1 MSLAITAA
9 PFDSDSDNPNYTNY
23 NSNDTPVN
31 RKRQTMNSTSHS
43 KTQKRM
49 PIIKSDFNSERVNS
63 VLQSIHNSS
72 DNELGDFN
80 PKKNHGSTSS
90 LERYNPSNPLNPMAP
105 PISVK
110 NQQLNE
116 TNETNDTNYT
126 SNMNQVVNTKE
137 GMTNQNHDQNAVP
150 KPLDNDE
157 MDLQELQSAFLNDA
171 QVRDYYKKLV
181 PTYQNKQAQGQ
192 NNQGQ
197 NNQGQSDTNKAY
209 YTQRNM
215 DNDNLS
221 GYINGQNNDLLLN
234 KINYM
239 INLLEDQKDEKTNN
253 VTEEVVLYSFLGIF
267 IIFIADSFARV
278 GKYTR

>member
-9 PFDSDSDNPNYTNY
+9 PFDNDNQNQNYTNFNS

-31 RKRQTMNSTSHS
+31 RKRQTMNSGNN

-49 PIIKSDFNSERVNS
+49 PTLNTDFNSEKVNS

-80 PKKNHGSTSS
+80 PKKNIASSSS
-90 LERYNPSNPLNPMAP
+90 LERYNPSNLLNPLAP

-110 NQQLNE
+110 TQQTPDDNDNDNNHSE
-116 TNETNDTNYT
+116 TNSY
-126 SNMNQVVNTKE
+126 MKE
-137 GMTNQNHDQNAVP
+137 GMTNQNLIP
-150 KPLDNDE
+150 KPMDNDE
-157 MDLQELQSAFLNDA
+157 MDLQELQSTFLNDA
-171 QVRDYYKKLV
+171 QVRDYYKKLI
-181 PTYQNKQAQGQ
+181 PTYQNR
-192 NNQGQ
+192 NTSSN
-197 NNQGQSDTNKAY
+197 DNKAY
-209 YTQRNM
+209 YTQRNINM
-215 DNDNLS
+215 YEPANYMNASND
-221 GYINGQNNDLLLN
+221 ILLN

-239 INLLEDQKDEKTNN
+239 INLLEDQQDERTNN

-267 IIFIADSFARV
+267 IIFVADSFARV

>member
-9 PFDSDSDNPNYTNY
+9 PFDTDNQNQNQNY
-23 NSNDTPVN
+23 NNYNGNDSPVN
-31 RKRQTMNSTSHS
+31 RKRQTMNSSNN

-49 PIIKSDFNSERVNS
+49 PIINSDFNSEKVNS

-80 PKKNHGSTSS
+80 PKKNYGSTSS
-90 LERYNPSNPLNPMAP
+90 LERYNPSNPLNPLAP
-105 PISVK
+105 PVSVK
-110 NQQLNE
+110 TQQI
-116 TNETNDTNYT
+116 NETND
-126 SNMNQVVNTKE
+126 TKE
-137 GMTNQNHDQNAVP
+137 GMTNQSDVP

-157 MDLQELQSAFLNDA
+157 MELQELQSAFLNDA

-181 PTYQNKQAQGQ
+181 PTYQNK
-192 NNQGQ
+192 NNP
-197 NNQGQSDTNKAY
+197 SDTNKAY
-209 YTQRNM
+209 YPQRNM
-215 DNDNLS
+215 DIIDSSN
-221 GYINGQNNDLLLN
+221 YMNGTNNDLLLN

-239 INLLEDQKDEKTNN
+239 INLLEDQKDERTNN